1 VTTGGTDLPPTGV
14 ATTSPQLPDRSRA
27 PAVAIACAAGCLVL
41 AAVSW
46 VVWPSSIGYDPTT
59 WAVWGRELAH
69 GRLAIGPGDAVF
81 KPWPVAVDAV
91 LAAVHAPVLQ
101 SWAVL
106 VRAGTAGALLAA
118 FLLGRRAVGTAAGVC
133 AALALAAVP
142 RFLVW
147 YTAATTVEV
156 LEAAALLAAVACIA
170 RGRPAGT
177 VLWLALLS
185 GLRPEGWPLLLLAAA
200 WAVRRRPRAALWVTP
215 LVLVAIGGWFVA
227 EYVGSGRWT
236 TGVARAGTPSLG
248 GALLTP
254 VPGWTVVR
262 EAYASLPPSW
272 WLAALV
278 TLGGSLVLVTRR
290 RRAGVVGVP
299 LVLGAVGVLWLAVV
313 AVSTQLGLSAG
324 EPRYLVGTTV
334 CGAVLA
340 ALGAGVVVRTVA
352 GRLGGRP
359 VAVPLATVLATA
371 LVAYGG
377 VRALEQGRSEAPE
390 LARRYGE
397 QTDLARVLAT
407 ADGVRDCAGV
417 ATAPD
422 QVPAV
427 AWTLGRPLAAV
438 GLWPAAGS
446 AWIVPSTVPVPDDL
460 RGDLRYR
467 DAHWWLAGACG

>member
-1 VTTGGTDLPPTGV
+1 V
-14 ATTSPQLPDRSRA
+14 A
-27 PAVAIACAAGCLVL
+27 VGCAAGCLVL
-41 AAVSW
+41 AVVSW

-118 FLLGRRAVGTAAGVC
+118 FVLGRRAVGAAAGVC

-156 LEAAALLAAVACIA
+156 LEAAALLAAVACTA
-170 RGRPAGT
+170 RGRPAGAL
-177 VLWLALLS
+177 LWLALLS

-200 WAVRRRPRAALWVTP
+200 WAVRHRPRAALWVTP
-215 LVLVAIGGWFVA
+215 LVLVAIGSWFVG

-262 EAYASLPPSW
+262 EAYASLPASW

-278 TLGGSLVLVTRR
+278 TLGGSLILAIRR
-290 RRAGVVGVP
+290 RTGVGVVAVP
-299 LVLGAVGVLWLAVV
+299 LVLGAVAVLWLAVV
-313 AVSTQLGLSAG
+313 AVSTQLRFSAG

-352 GRLGGRP
+352 GRLRGRP
-359 VAVPLATVLATA
+359 VAVPLVTVLALA
-371 LVAYGG
+371 LGAYGG
-377 VRALEQGRSEAPE
+377 VRALDQGRSEAPE
-390 LARRYGE
+390 LARRYAE
-397 QTDLARVLAT
+397 QTDLVRVLAA

-446 AWIVPSTVPVPDDL
+446 AWIVPATVPVPA
-460 RGDLRYR
+460 GVGELRYR